1 MVDTGSGSTALGLV
15 KSGLYDT
22 GQRWRLVILMVVSFV
37 LGWAHTFQR
46 DVEATGWQHQST
58 HSRVASLTCSTLRQ
72 SPRRLALADTL

>member
-1 MVDTGSGSTALGLV
+1 MVDTGSGSTELGLV